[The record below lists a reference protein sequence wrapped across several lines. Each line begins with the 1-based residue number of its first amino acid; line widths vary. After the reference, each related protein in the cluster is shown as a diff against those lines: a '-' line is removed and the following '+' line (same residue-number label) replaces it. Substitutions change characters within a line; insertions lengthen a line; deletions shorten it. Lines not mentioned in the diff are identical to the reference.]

1 MDVIRG
7 LNAVPSLPAGTALTF
22 GNFDGV
28 HLGHREILRKV
39 ARAAQESGTVS
50 CVLTFHPHPLAVL
63 APERAPPLIQSL
75 DDRLADLAD
84 AAPIGLAVVVPFTL
98 DLAAIPAE
106 AFVDDVLFGRLRC
119 ADLFVGGDARFGRG
133 RAGDVALLRTRA
145 GAGAFR
151 LHLVSAVETGGVR
164 ASSSGIRRS
173 IAEGDVAGAARMLGR
188 PFSVAGPVGT
198 GAGRGRGIGYPT
210 ANLAQEGE
218 LRPGDGIYACS
229 ATAAGATWPAA
240 VHVGPIPTFGAQRPV
255 VEAHLV
261 GFSGDLVGSR
271 IRLRFLERLRGIERF
286 ADAAA
291 LREQIAEDVRRT
303 VELFDR

>member
-7 LNAVPSLPAGTALTF
+7 LKAVPALSAGTALTF

-28 HLGHREILRKV
+28 HLGHREILRRV
-39 ARAAQESGTVS
+39 TTAAQESGTVS

-75 DDRLADLAD
+75 EDRLADLSD
-84 AAPIGLAVVVPFTL
+84 AAPIDVAVVVPFTR
-98 DLAAIPAE
+98 DLAAITAE
-106 AFVDDVLFGRLRC
+106 AFVEDVLVGRLRC
-119 ADLFVGGDARFGRG
+119 AELFVGGDARFGRD
-133 RAGDVALLRTRA
+133 RAGDVTLLRARA
-145 GAGAFR
+145 DAGAFR
-151 LHLVSAVETGGVR
+151 LHLVAAFETGGVR

-188 PFSVAGPVGT
+188 PFSIAGPVVT

-218 LRPGDGIYACS
+218 LRPGHGIYACE

-240 VHVGPIPTFGAQRPV
+240 VHVGPIPTFGAERPV

-271 IRLRFLERLRGIERF
+271 IRLRFLERLRGVERF

-303 VELFDR
+303 LEVVGR